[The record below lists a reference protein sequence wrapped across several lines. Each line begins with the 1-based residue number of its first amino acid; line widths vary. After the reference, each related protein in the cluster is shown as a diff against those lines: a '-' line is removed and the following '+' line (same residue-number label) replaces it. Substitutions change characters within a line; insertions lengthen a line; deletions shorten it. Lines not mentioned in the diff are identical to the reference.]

1 MAQTAL
7 TPITPKGPY
16 PGTVSA
22 GDLAIAFTASDVAN
36 GNKWAFS
43 GRDILLVQNSNAGA
57 QTFTISST
65 ADERGRKADI
75 ATYSVPAGG
84 FAAFFISSATGWTQA
99 DGTILLATSHANI
112 QFAVVRC

>member
-22 GDLAIAFTASDVAN
+22 GDLAIVFAASDNVN

-43 GRDILLVQNSNAGA
+43 GRDILLVQNTDVGA
-57 QTFTISST
+57 QTFTLTSV
-65 ADERGRKADI
+65 ADERGRKGDI
-75 ATYSVPAGG
+75 ATYSVPASG
-84 FAAFFISSATGWTQA
+84 FAAFFISSSFGWTQP
-99 DGTILLATSHANI
+99 DGSIFLASSSANLK
-112 QFAVVRC
+112 FAVIRC